1 MRQRKGI
8 PERRGAVMVEAAF
21 VHPVMLILIFM
32 IIIGGMG
39 VFRYQQ
45 VACQARE
52 AARWA
57 AVRGSD
63 WRNASGEPFPT
74 KSDILKK
81 AVLPFAAGMDPK
93 SLSIQVEWI
102 DKVNGNGKGEDWDCA
117 AKHPKSVDKNNRS
130 VSNRVC
136 VTVTYQWSPEFFIVG
151 AIKLQS
157 RSEIAM
163 SY

>member
-1 MRQRKGI
+1 MHLHNGMNR
-8 PERRGAVMVEAAF
+8 RRGALTVEAAF

-39 VFRYQQ
+39 VFRHQQ

-63 WRNASGEPFPT
+63 WHNETGEPLPT

-81 AVLPFAAGMDPK
+81 AVLPLAAGMDQK
-93 SLSIQVEWI
+93 SLAIQVQWLDE
-102 DKVNGNGKGEDWDCA
+102 VSGKAVDWDKA
-117 AKHPKSVDKNNRS
+117 DKHPKSVTKDNQS
-130 VSNRVC
+130 VSNRVR
-136 VTVTYQWSPEFFIVG
+136 VTVTYQWSPELFFVG
-151 AIKLQS
+151 SIKLQS
-157 RSEIAM
+157 RCEIAM

>member
-1 MRQRKGI
+1 MRERIGTTK
-8 PERRGAVMVEAAF
+8 RRGALMVEAAF
-21 VHPVMLILIFM
+21 VHPIMLILIFM

-52 AARWA
+52 AARWT

-63 WRNASGEPFPT
+63 WRHQTGKPFPT
-74 KSDILKK
+74 TNDILNK
-81 AVLPFAAGMDPK
+81 AVLPYAAGMNPK
-93 SLSIQVEWI
+93 SLSLQVEWI
-102 DKVNGNGKGEDWDCA
+102 DEVNGKGKAEDWDSA
-117 AKHPKSVDKNNRS
+117 AKHPKSVDNDNRS
-130 VSNRVC
+130 VSNRVR

-151 AIKLQS
+151 AIKLRS
-157 RSEIAM
+157 TSEIAM

>member
-1 MRQRKGI
+1 MQLAALCMPFALLRRATGCARIRKACCSNHGTTMRQRKGTT
-8 PERRGAVMVEAAF
+8 ERRGALMVEAAF
-21 VHPVMLILIFM
+21 VHPIMLILIFM

-63 WRNASGEPFPT
+63 WHAQTGEPFPT

-81 AVLPFAAGMDPK
+81 AVLPMAAGMDQK
-93 SLSIQVEWI
+93 SLSLQVEWI
-102 DKVNGNGKGEDWDCA
+102 DEVNGKGKAEDCDSA
-117 AKHPKSVDKNNRS
+117 AKHP
-130 VSNRVC
+130 
-136 VTVTYQWSPEFFIVG
+136 
-151 AIKLQS
+151 
-157 RSEIAM
+157 
-163 SY
+163 